1 MTILETVDAETAAAR
16 PIPNAHTI
24 WEIVLHLTLWH
35 NVVARRLGGEAFY
48 PGANEDWPSVSD
60 TSPQAW
66 RRALASLAESHATL
80 CRAVERL
87 DDRRL
92 ADIAPGR
99 KTNLYVHLHG
109 VAQHD
114 AYHGGQIVLLKKARA
129 A

>member
-1 MTILETVDAETAAAR
+1 MTILGGVDAAAAAAR

-24 WEIVLHLTLWH
+24 WEIVLHIALWH
-35 NVVARRLGGEAFY
+35 DVVARRLRGETAY
-48 PGANEDWPSVSD
+48 PSPSEDWSSVND
-60 TSPQAW
+60 TSPEAW
-66 RRALASLAESHATL
+66 RRALAALTESHTTL

-99 KTNLYVHLHG
+99 KTSLYVHLHG

-114 AYHGGQIVLLKKARA
+114 AYHGGQIALLKKAQA
-129 A
+129 S